1 VINGRNGDVLGLSGT
16 DEIIQGE
23 LSFFDSCA

>member
-23 LSFFDSCA
+23 LSFDSCA